1 MGTRK
6 QRSMGKYIRTKKP
19 NVPACSPFAKK
30 HQVASDTCFTKD
42 TLFELKR
49 IYNEHN
55 SGKQIVSTVPKDIW
69 REIKRDR
76 IKQCE
81 KDSCW
86 ISHIVK
92 DEQTKKKLHSLLFP
106 PVPPSEWKKDPT
118 TWLTNYDIL
127 HVLRQYHD
135 TYPEF
140 HFMGPCPIDFATI
153 LDDGKCVNPEICKFS
168 LSNKNKKHTK
178 IGVVFNLDRHDQS
191 GSHWVSLFM
200 DFVDNF
206 IFYFD
211 STGEKIPRE
220 IEIFVKKVISQKKM
234 DVYTSTTMEHQM
246 KDTECG
252 MYSLYFII
260 TMLLRER
267 EDGTIMSKEEVIA
280 LFKGKF
286 GRIKD
291 DDVQELRGS
300 YFSDGGKKK
309 RKHHKTV
316 RFRLN
321 NG

>member
-6 QRSMGKYIRTKKP
+6 NRKQKKGHRTTADYIRKKS
-19 NVPACSPFAKK
+19 NVPACSPYAKK
-30 HQVASDTCFTKD
+30 HQIASDTCFTKD
-42 TLFELKR
+42 TLFELKT

-55 SGKQIVSTVPKDIW
+55 PGNPILSSKPTEIW

-92 DEQTKKKLHSLLFP
+92 NEQAVKKLHSLLFP
-106 PVPPSEWKKDPT
+106 PVPPHEWKKNPT

-127 HVLRQYHD
+127 HVLKQYQD

-140 HFMGPCPIDFATI
+140 RFMGPCPIDFATI
-153 LDDGKCVNPEICKFS
+153 LDDGKCVNPEMCQFS
-168 LSNKNKKHTK
+168 LSNKKHTK

-191 GSHWVSLFM
+191 GSHWVSLFI
-200 DFVDNF
+200 DLVDNF

-211 STGEKIPRE
+211 STGEKAPPE
-220 IEIFVKKVISQKKM
+220 IESFIKKVTSQKPLE
-234 DVYTSTTMEHQM
+234 VYNSTKIEHQL

-267 EDGTIMSKEEVIA
+267 EDGSIMSKEEVIS

-286 GRIKD
+286 GLIKD
-291 DDVQELRGS
+291 DRVQELREF
-300 YFSDGGKKK
+300 YFSEGGKKN
-309 RKHHKTV
+309 KTV
-316 RFRLN
+316 RFR
-321 NG
+321 